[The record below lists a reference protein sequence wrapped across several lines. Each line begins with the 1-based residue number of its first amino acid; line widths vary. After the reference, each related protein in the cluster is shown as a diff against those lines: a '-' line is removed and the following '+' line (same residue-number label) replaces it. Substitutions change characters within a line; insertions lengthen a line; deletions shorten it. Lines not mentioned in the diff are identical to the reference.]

1 MIAAVLKCIRVDKPF
16 EWRKVA
22 LVYYFI
28 ALAVI
33 ILDQITKWLVVQ
45 HMEIRESIPLIENVL
60 YLTSHRNTGAAFG
73 ILQGQMW
80 LFFIATAVVF
90 GVVTYY
96 IQKYTKGQKW
106 FGVSLGLV
114 LGGAIGNFIDR
125 LLQGAV
131 VDFIDVYIFSYNF
144 PIFNVAD
151 SALVVGVIMLMIHVI
166 QEEKKEK
173 QRKS

>member
-1 MIAAVLKCIRVDKPF
+1 MTQIVLKCIRIHIQN

-28 ALAVI
+28 ALAII
-33 ILDQITKWLVVQ
+33 ILDQVTKWLVVQ

-60 YLTSHRNTGAAFG
+60 YLTSHRNAGAAFG
-73 ILQGQMW
+73 ILQGQLW
-80 LFFIATAVVF
+80 LFVIATIVVV

-96 IQKYTKGQKW
+96 IQKYTKDQKW

-131 VDFIDVYIFSYNF
+131 VDFIDVYIFAYNF

-151 SALVVGVIMLMIHVI
+151 SALVVGVIMLMIHVFL
-166 QEEKKEK
+166 EEKKEK
-173 QRKS
+173 KRKS